1 MESVMTVTTLLAV
14 LVFSVACSVLI
25 EEVIFGG
32 LSKLVAAHAA
42 VRANAEK
49 QR

>member
-1 MESVMTVTTLLAV
+1 MESAVTVMTLLAV
-14 LVFSVACSVLI
+14 LLFSVACSVLI

-42 VRANAEK
+42 VRAKQEK
-49 QR
+49 ER

>member
-1 MESVMTVTTLLAV
+1 MESAVTVMTLLVV
-14 LVFSVACSVLI
+14 LLFSVACSVLI

-42 VRANAEK
+42 VRAKEQN
-49 QR
+49 R